1 MSDRPPPPSR
11 GLHQV
16 STRVLSALMLVLGVV
31 MVVST
36 LVRGGGP
43 LAIGVIMG
51 LLFTAAGAG
60 RLYVARQDG

>member
-1 MSDRPPPPSR
+1 MTDPEPSSSR
-11 GLHQV
+11 GLHQA
-16 STRVLSALMLVLGVV
+16 STRVLSGLMLVLGIV

-60 RLYVARQDG
+60 RLYVASRDA